1 MALGGRSRSRRPRTT
16 ATRYGRLSSQRNLD
30 RRAKISVTL
39 MPANAT
45 PSKCPDGPI
54 SGARRQGTLCRAHAH
69 RASMPASC
77 ILPRTEIQSK
87 LYAIV
92 ANRRKLAHSRS
103 LCVARRAASSRGM
116 SIPQRRLIEPFQD
129 CIENDEIP
137 AHASSKLHAATATEP
152 PACVASS
159 CSYSTTTNA
168 QQDCTCALAIA
179 HSRQN
184 APPPHSSPQ
193 LALALKIMASSA
205 TPLARA
211 LATSAAATA
220 AATLYIVTDYGAMQL
235 LSTRLLESTGLGR

>member
-1 MALGGRSRSRRPRTT
+1 MPRRACQACRTRSSCRFAHFLSSPSRRLGLRGLGACHHGSVRYAMALGGRSRSRRPRTT

-116 SIPQRRLIEPFQD
+116 
-129 CIENDEIP
+129 
-137 AHASSKLHAATATEP
+137 
-152 PACVASS
+152 
-159 CSYSTTTNA
+159 
-168 QQDCTCALAIA
+168 
-179 HSRQN
+179 
-184 APPPHSSPQ
+184 
-193 LALALKIMASSA
+193 
-205 TPLARA
+205 
-211 LATSAAATA
+211 
-220 AATLYIVTDYGAMQL
+220 
-235 LSTRLLESTGLGR
+235 